1 MTTTKNSQGL
11 FKRFTSLCV
20 SVIQKYLPDPYI
32 FCAMLTFIVF
42 IGAMVLTKQSPMRI
56 IGHWSNG
63 FWSLLSFSMQM
74 ALVLVTGHTMASSK
88 IFKSFLASLASKLKT
103 PRQAIVVVTLVS
115 TVACLLNWGFGLVI
129 GAIFAR
135 EIAKKIKGI
144 DYRLLI
150 ASAYTGFLVWHG
162 GLSGSIPLQVASDS
176 VEALKKQ
183 TAGAMI
189 ANIPTS
195 ETIFS
200 PMNLFIMG
208 ALLIALPLINRAM
221 YPSEN
226 EVVTVDPKLLEE
238 KEEMIIKS
246 KEEMTPA
253 ERIENSKAVSIL
265 LGIMGWAYI
274 LQYFMT
280 KGFNLNLN
288 LVNFIF
294 LFTGIL
300 LHGTPRRF
308 LDAFLEATKGAS
320 GILLQFPF
328 YAGIMGIMTGANAE
342 GLSLAVIMSNFFVN
356 ISTPKTFPLF
366 SFLSAGIVNF
376 FVPSGGG
383 QWAVQAPIVMPA
395 GLEIGVSTAKL
406 AMAIAWGD
414 AWTNMIQPFW
424 ALPALGIA
432 GLGAKDIMGYCLIV
446 LLCSGVIIS
455 AGFFLF

>member
-1 MTTTKNSQGL
+1 MSNQNNKQGL

-20 SVIQKYLPDPYI
+20 SVMQKYLPDPYI
-32 FCAMLTFIVF
+32 FCALLTFIVF
-42 IGAMVLTKQSPMRI
+42 VGTMVFTKQSPMRI
-56 IGHWSNG
+56 IGHWTNG

-88 IFKSFLASLASKLKT
+88 VFKNFLSNLASKLST

-115 TVACLLNWGFGLVI
+115 TIACILNWGFGLVI

-176 VEALKKQ
+176 VAALSKQ
-183 TAGAMI
+183 TAGAI
-189 ANIPTS
+189 TANIPTS
-195 ETIFS
+195 QTIFS

-208 ALLIALPLINRAM
+208 GLLIVLPLINRAM
-221 YPSEN
+221 YPSDD

-238 KEEMIIKS
+238 KEETVVKNWND
-246 KEEMTPA
+246 MTPA
-253 ERIENSKAVSIL
+253 EKIENSKVVSII
-265 LGIMGWAYI
+265 LGVMGWVYI
-274 LQYFMT
+274 IQYFVT

-342 GLSLAVIMSNFFVN
+342 GVSLAIIMSNFFVN
-356 ISTPKTFPLF
+356 ISTPATFPLF
-366 SFLSAGIVNF
+366 SFWSAGLVNF

-395 GLEIGVSTAKL
+395 GLEIGVSAAKS

-446 LLCSGVIIS
+446 LICSGFVIS

>member
-1 MTTTKNSQGL
+1 MNNQKSNQGL

-20 SVIQKYLPDPYI
+20 SVMQKYLPDPYI
-32 FCAMLTFIVF
+32 FCALLTFIVF
-42 IGAMVLTKQSPMRI
+42 IGTMVFTKQSPMRI
-56 IGHWSNG
+56 IGHWTNG
-63 FWSLLSFSMQM
+63 FWSLLAFSMQM

-88 IFKSFLASLASKLKT
+88 IFKNFLSNLASKLTT

-115 TVACLLNWGFGLVI
+115 TIACILNWGFGLVI

-135 EIAKKIKGI
+135 EIAKKLKGI

-176 VEALKKQ
+176 VAALSKQ
-183 TAGAMI
+183 TAGAI
-189 ANIPTS
+189 TANIPTS
-195 ETIFS
+195 QTIFS

-208 ALLIALPLINRAM
+208 GLLIVLPLINRAM
-221 YPSEN
+221 YPSDD

-238 KEEMIIKS
+238 KEETVVKS
-246 KEEMTPA
+246 WNDMTPA
-253 ERIENSKAVSIL
+253 EKIENSKVVSII
-265 LGIMGWAYI
+265 LGVMGWIYI
-274 LQYFMT
+274 IQYFMT

-342 GLSLAVIMSNFFVN
+342 GVSLAVIMSNFFVN
-356 ISTPKTFPLF
+356 ISTPATFPLF
-366 SFLSAGIVNF
+366 SFWSAGLVNF

-395 GLEIGVSTAKL
+395 GLEIGVSAAKS

-446 LLCSGVIIS
+446 LICSGFVIS

>member
-1 MTTTKNSQGL
+1 
-11 FKRFTSLCV
+11 
-20 SVIQKYLPDPYI
+20 
-32 FCAMLTFIVF
+32 
-42 IGAMVLTKQSPMRI
+42 
-56 IGHWSNG
+56 
-63 FWSLLSFSMQM
+63 
-74 ALVLVTGHTMASSK
+74 MASSV
-88 IFKSFLASLASKLKT
+88 IFTKLLAKMASKLKT

-115 TVACLLNWGFGLVI
+115 TIACILNWGFGLVI
-129 GAIFAR
+129 GAIFAK
-135 EIAKKIKGI
+135 EIARKLKGV

-162 GLSGSIPLQVASDS
+162 GLSGSIPLQVASDN
-176 VEALKKQ
+176 VDALSKQ
-183 TAGAMI
+183 TAGAVF

-195 ETIFS
+195 QTIFS
-200 PMNLFIMG
+200 PMNLFILG
-208 ALLIALPLINRAM
+208 SLIILLPIINRAM
-221 YPSEN
+221 YPSDDQ
-226 EVVTVDPKLLEE
+226 VVVVDPKLLDDTIEVVQ
-238 KEEMIIKS
+238 KPKS
-246 KEEMTPA
+246 EMTPA
-253 ERIENSKAVSIL
+253 ERIENSKVISII
-265 LGIMGWAYI
+265 LGVMGWVYI
-274 LQYFMT
+274 LQYFIT

-294 LFTGIL
+294 LFTGII

-308 LDAFLEATKGAS
+308 LNAFLEATKGAS

-328 YAGIMGIMTGANAE
+328 YAGIMGIMTGANAD
-342 GLSLAVIMSNFFVN
+342 GVSLAILMSNFFVN

-395 GLEIGVSTAKL
+395 GIEIAKYAGKPAIYMTAKS

-446 LLCSGVIIS
+446 LLCSGVVIS
-455 AGFFLF
+455 TGFLLF

>member
-1 MTTTKNSQGL
+1 MNNQQTKQGA
-11 FKRFTSLCV
+11 FKRFTSFCV
-20 SVIQKYLPDPYI
+20 SLMQKYLPDPYI

-42 IGAMVLTKQSPMRI
+42 AGAVIFTKQSPMRV
-56 IGHWSNG
+56 IGHWTNG
-63 FWSLLSFSMQM
+63 FWSLLAFSMQM
-74 ALVLVTGHTMASSK
+74 ALVLVTGHTMASSSVYKK
-88 IFKSFLASLASKLKT
+88 ILSSMASKLTSPK
-103 PRQAIVVVTLVS
+103 QAIVVVTLVS
-115 TVACLLNWGFGLVI
+115 TIACILNWGFGLVI
-129 GAIFAR
+129 GAIFAK
-135 EIAKKIKGI
+135 EIAKKVKGV

-176 VEALKKQ
+176 VAALSKQ
-183 TAGAMI
+183 TAGAVTE
-189 ANIPTS
+189 NIPTS
-195 ETIFS
+195 LTLFS
-200 PMNLFIMG
+200 PMNLFIVG
-208 ALLIALPLINRAM
+208 ALIIMLPVVNRAM
-221 YPSEN
+221 YPADN

-238 KEEMIIKS
+238 PEEKVLLH
-246 KEEMTPA
+246 KNMTPA
-253 ERIENSKAVSIL
+253 EKIENSKVVSMIL
-265 LGIMGWAYI
+265 GVMGWAYI
-274 LQYFMT
+274 LQYFVT

-294 LFTGIL
+294 LFTGII
-300 LHGTPRRF
+300 LHGTPRKF
-308 LDAFLEATKGAS
+308 INAFGEATKGAA

-328 YAGIMGIMTGANAE
+328 YAGTNAD
-342 GLSLAVIMSNFFVN
+342 GSSLAILMSNFFVN

-395 GLEIGVSTAKL
+395 GVEIGVSTAKS

-446 LLCSGVIIS
+446 LLCSGVVIS
-455 AGFFLF
+455 AGFLLF

>member
-1 MTTTKNSQGL
+1 MTKEKNSQGL

-20 SVIQKYLPDPYI
+20 SVMQKYLPDPYI
-32 FCAMLTFIVF
+32 FCALLTFIVF
-42 IGAMVLTKQSPMRI
+42 LGTMVFTKQSPIRI
-56 IGHWSNG
+56 IGHWTNG
-63 FWSLLSFSMQM
+63 FWSLLAFSMQM

-88 IFKSFLASLASKLKT
+88 IFKNFLSNLASKLTT

-115 TVACLLNWGFGLVI
+115 TIACILNWGFGLVI

-135 EIAKKIKGI
+135 EIAKKLKGI

-176 VEALKKQ
+176 VAALSKQ
-183 TAGAMI
+183 TAGAI
-189 ANIPTS
+189 TANIPTS

-208 ALLIALPLINRAM
+208 GLLIVLPIINRAM
-221 YPSEN
+221 YPSDD

-238 KEEMIIKS
+238 KEETVVKS
-246 KEEMTPA
+246 WSDMTPA
-253 ERIENSKAVSIL
+253 EKIENSKVVSII
-265 LGIMGWAYI
+265 LGIMGWVYI
-274 LQYFMT
+274 IQYFMT

-300 LHGTPRRF
+300 LHGTPRKF

-328 YAGIMGIMTGANAE
+328 YAGIMGIMTGANTD
-342 GLSLAVIMSNFFVN
+342 GVSLAVIMSNFFVN
-356 ISTPKTFPLF
+356 ISTPETFPLF
-366 SFLSAGIVNF
+366 SFWSAGLVNF

-395 GLEIGVSTAKL
+395 GLEIGVSAAKS

-446 LLCSGVIIS
+446 LICSGFVIS

>member
-1 MTTTKNSQGL
+1 MANKNSQGL

-20 SVIQKYLPDPYI
+20 SVMQKYLPDPYI

-56 IGHWSNG
+56 IGHWTNG
-63 FWSLLSFSMQM
+63 FWSLLAFSMQM

-88 IFKSFLASLASKLKT
+88 VFKNFLANLASKLKT

-115 TVACLLNWGFGLVI
+115 TIACILNWGFGLVI

-176 VEALKKQ
+176 VQSLSKQ
-183 TAGAMI
+183 TAGAMT

-195 ETIFS
+195 QTIFS

-221 YPSEN
+221 YPNED
-226 EVVTVDPKLLEE
+226 EVVTVDPKLLEDP
-238 KEEMIIKS
+238 EETIVKS
-246 KEEMTPA
+246 REEMTPA
-253 ERIENSKAVSIL
+253 ERIENSKVVSIL

-274 LQYFMT
+274 IQYFIT

-328 YAGIMGIMTGANAE
+328 YAGIMGIMTGANSE
-342 GLSLAVIMSNFFVN
+342 GLSLAIIMSNFFVN

-395 GLEIGVSTAKL
+395 GLEIGVTTAKS

-446 LLCSGVIIS
+446 LICSGAIIS
-455 AGFFLF
+455 AGFLLF

>member
-1 MTTTKNSQGL
+1 MANQKSSQGL

-20 SVIQKYLPDPYI
+20 SVMQKYLPDPYI
-32 FCAMLTFIVF
+32 FCALLTFIVF
-42 IGAMVLTKQSPMRI
+42 IGTMVFTKQSPMRI
-56 IGHWSNG
+56 IGHWTNG

-88 IFKSFLASLASKLKT
+88 VFKNFLSNLASKLTT

-115 TVACLLNWGFGLVI
+115 TIACILNWGFGLVI

-135 EIAKKIKGI
+135 EIAKKLKGI

-176 VEALKKQ
+176 VAALSKQ
-183 TAGAMI
+183 TAGAI
-189 ANIPTS
+189 TANIPTS
-195 ETIFS
+195 QTIFS

-208 ALLIALPLINRAM
+208 GLLIVLPLINRAM
-221 YPSEN
+221 YPSDD

-238 KEEMIIKS
+238 KEETVVKNWND
-246 KEEMTPA
+246 MTPA
-253 ERIENSKAVSIL
+253 EKIENSRVVSVIL
-265 LGIMGWAYI
+265 GVMGWVYI
-274 LQYFMT
+274 VQYFMT

-342 GLSLAVIMSNFFVN
+342 GVSLAVIMSNFFVN
-356 ISTPKTFPLF
+356 ISTPATFPLF
-366 SFLSAGIVNF
+366 SFWSAGLVNF

-395 GLEIGVSTAKL
+395 GLEIGVSAAKS

-446 LLCSGVIIS
+446 LICSGFVIS

>member
-1 MTTTKNSQGL
+1 MTNQKSSQGL

-20 SVIQKYLPDPYI
+20 SVMQKYLPDPYI
-32 FCAMLTFIVF
+32 FCALLTFIVF
-42 IGAMVLTKQSPMRI
+42 IGTMIFTKQSPMRI
-56 IGHWSNG
+56 IGHWTNG

-88 IFKSFLASLASKLKT
+88 IFKNFLANLASKLTT

-115 TVACLLNWGFGLVI
+115 TVACILNWGFGLVI

-135 EIAKKIKGI
+135 EIAKKLKGI

-176 VEALKKQ
+176 VEALAKQ
-183 TAGAMI
+183 TAGAI
-189 ANIPTS
+189 TANIPTS
-195 ETIFS
+195 QTIFS

-208 ALLIALPLINRAM
+208 GLLIVLPLINRAM
-221 YPSEN
+221 YPSDD

-238 KEEMIIKS
+238 KEETVVKNWS
-246 KEEMTPA
+246 DMTPA
-253 ERIENSKAVSIL
+253 EKIENSKVVSII
-265 LGIMGWAYI
+265 LGVMGWVYI
-274 LQYFMT
+274 IQYFMT

-300 LHGTPRRF
+300 LHGTPRKF

-342 GLSLAVIMSNFFVN
+342 GVSLAVIMSNFFVN
-356 ISTPKTFPLF
+356 ISTPATFPLF
-366 SFLSAGIVNF
+366 SFWSAGLVNF

-395 GLEIGVSTAKL
+395 GLEIGVSAAKS

-446 LLCSGVIIS
+446 LICSGFVIS